1 MRSPPQLVS
10 ISQTDPSLTNAAIV
24 HYTVTFSEA
33 VGGVDASQFSL
44 ITSAGV
50 SGATITGVTEVPGS
64 GGAQYTVT
72 VDTGSGDGS
81 VALQF
86 DGNDLADAAGNRLV
100 GNPLSVLSPA
110 SDIAVTGSH
119 GGVTAAD
126 VDNDGLQDIIVA
138 TSGGLTAVLLGNGDG
153 TLAPPVFYN
162 SGPNS
167 AFVAAGDLDG
177 DQDVDLVVT
186 NYGFGVN
193 TISVLRGNGDGT
205 FQAPVTYD
213 AGQTPFVVRLA
224 DVDATGRSMPSSVT
238 TPTVMDSQSSKATE
252 TGRSRVR
259 STMRALEIRLG
270 LRLPTSMGTK
280 SATLRS

>member
-1 MRSPPQLVS
+1 M
-10 ISQTDPSLTNAAIV
+10 
-24 HYTVTFSEA
+24 
-33 VGGVDASQFSL
+33 
-44 ITSAGV
+44 
-50 SGATITGVTEVPGS
+50 
-64 GGAQYTVT
+64 
-72 VDTGSGDGS
+72 
-81 VALQF
+81 
-86 DGNDLADAAGNRLV
+86 
-100 GNPLSVLSPA
+100 
-110 SDIAVTGSH
+110 
-119 GGVTAAD
+119 
-126 VDNDGLQDIIVA
+126 
-138 TSGGLTAVLLGNGDG
+138 
-153 TLAPPVFYN
+153 FYN

-224 DVDATGRSMPSSVT
+224 DVDANGTLDAIVSNNSNSNRFSVLKGNG
-238 TPTVMDSQSSKATE
+238 DGSFQSP
-252 TGRSRVR
+252 

>member
-1 MRSPPQLVS
+1 MRSPPLVN

-119 GGVTAAD
+119 GGVTVAD

-153 TLAPPVFYN
+153 TLDTTCVLQL
-162 SGPNS
+162 GPQ
-167 AFVAAGDLDG
+167 L
-177 DQDVDLVVT
+177 
-186 NYGFGVN
+186 GVCC
-193 TISVLRGNGDGT
+193 R
-205 FQAPVTYD
+205 
-213 AGQTPFVVRLA
+213 
-224 DVDATGRSMPSSVT
+224 GRS
-238 TPTVMDSQSSKATE
+238 
-252 TGRSRVR
+252 GR
-259 STMRALEIRLG
+259 
-270 LRLPTSMGTK
+270 
-280 SATLRS
+280 